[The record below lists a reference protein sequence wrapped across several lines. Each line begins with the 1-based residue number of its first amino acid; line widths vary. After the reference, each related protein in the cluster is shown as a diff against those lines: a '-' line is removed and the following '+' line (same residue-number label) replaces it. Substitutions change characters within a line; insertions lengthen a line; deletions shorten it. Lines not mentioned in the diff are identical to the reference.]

1 MDECA
6 FRANGSSFTS
16 HFSFESCSTR
26 IELSAEF
33 IIYSNTVSYNDPFAA
48 IQFFRDFT
56 VSCKVK
62 KMGSTSLLMI
72 DTVTD
77 RGLIGQIEDEFEFH
91 EFADLIVVDR
101 PEGASNEFRLGEH
114 VTIGLDF
121 DRLDANFD
129 YRMNRCWAM
138 SPTNDGNLLVSL
150 FLLFLLF
157 SGFLL
162 FVIHRR
168 CNVS

>member
-1 MDECA
+1 
-6 FRANGSSFTS
+6 
-16 HFSFESCSTR
+16 
-26 IELSAEF
+26 
-33 IIYSNTVSYNDPFAA
+33 
-48 IQFFRDFT
+48 
-56 VSCKVK
+56 
-62 KMGSTSLLMI
+62 MGSTSLLMI
-72 DTVTD
+72 DTVSD

-138 SPTNDGNLLVSL
+138 SPTNDGKLILSL
-150 FLLFLLF
+150 FLLFLLSIF
-157 SGFLL
+157 SL
-162 FVIHRR
+162 FFIHRR
-168 CNVS
+168 CYLS